1 MALKKEK
8 QLRKK
13 DDRRYYVVTFR
24 KEHAIYRK
32 FNCIIRS
39 VTVYERLI
47 RYRRRLNFSTP
58 NLLANLLL
66 VEAKHILAL
75 APFCET
81 LRKDSDC
88 RKRVFEITCRFNFFS
103 FYYKR
108 QRAKGYTTF
117 CEKCLYNP

>member
-47 RYRRRLNFSTP
+47 RYRRRLNFSTR

-88 RKRVFEITCRFNFFS
+88 RKRLFEITCRFNFFS
-103 FYYKR
+103 LL
-108 QRAKGYTTF
+108 QEAKGQR
-117 CEKCLYNP
+117 LYDIL